1 MSLHRTHPSD
11 CRCLSS
17 CRHKHKLDKED
28 EEHKTPLQ
36 YLSAVTKLSSV
47 KALTSVDQD
56 DKVKQTDVYSDAV
69 SLIFTMCAHV
79 QQGLSGWV

>member
-11 CRCLSS
+11 CHCLSS
-17 CRHKHKLDKED
+17 CSHKHELDKED
-28 EEHKTPLQ
+28 VEHKTPLQ
-36 YLSAVTKLSSV
+36 YLSVLTKLSSV

-56 DKVKQTDVYSDAV
+56 DEVKQTDVYSDVV